1 MHSTCTQIH
10 LHLIPY
16 VHKFL
21 GKPKINPISFKQIG
35 HNKIIKMRDNP
46 VVKGIHYSDSGWV
59 DVYCTQGVEVDA
71 LSLRLRASTSTPIV
85 Q

>member
-1 MHSTCTQIH
+1 MYTCSPAFKTLSPQI
-10 LHLIPY
+10 LGQSLNQPI
-16 VHKFL
+16 FL
-21 GKPKINPISFKQIG
+21 KQIG
-35 HNKIIKMRDNP
+35 HYKIIKIRGNP

>member
-1 MHSTCTQIH
+1 MINVHNNH
-10 LHLIPY
+10 LSYPY
-16 VHKFL
+16 FWLKMKIFYYRPAMTLHKNICQTTVFHV
-21 GKPKINPISFKQIG
+21 I
-35 HNKIIKMRDNP
+35 
-46 VVKGIHYSDSGWV
+46 KGIQYSDAGLV